1 MAKRDIRFRGLTKT
15 GIWVYGYYTHDVYRN
30 DSGDIIKDVHVI
42 MNYDEYGE
50 QQDHE
55 IKIETLGQFTGLLAE
70 NGAEIYEGDVFKVA
84 YNYMKEYIV
93 VFDYGCFNAE
103 SETTFN
109 CLHDYSEIQIIGNIH
124 EKTNNND
131 R

>member
-1 MAKRDIRFRGLTKT
+1 MEKRDIRFRGLTKT

-55 IKIETLGQFTGLLAE
+55 IKIETLGQFTGLIDTE
-70 NGAEIYEGDVFKVA
+70 GVEVYEGDVVKVKSDP
-84 YNYMKEYIV
+84 NYYEIFWCKENFGFCYKIKDSV
-93 VFDYGCFNAE
+93 VSVNFIKSFEFRVEYRSIN
-103 SETTFN
+103 
-109 CLHDYSEIQIIGNIH
+109 NIA
-124 EKTNNND
+124 
-131 R
+131 